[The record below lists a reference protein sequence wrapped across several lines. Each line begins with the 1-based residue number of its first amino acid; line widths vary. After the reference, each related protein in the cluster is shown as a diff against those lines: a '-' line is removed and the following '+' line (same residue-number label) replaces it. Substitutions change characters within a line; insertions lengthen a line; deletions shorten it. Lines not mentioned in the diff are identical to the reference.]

1 MVGRVDRV
9 GDVAAAPEPD
19 AEFAAALG
27 REPVGDDGRVHLY
40 VTEWMNNC
48 PMTYPSFLT
57 QTQIVHVVGET
68 ADGPF
73 VRAEDEPV
81 VVPVAAGN
89 PVPAQAPVA
98 PTVAVK
104 PVPHSPS
111 VTASLAL
118 PSPFLSAQVA
128 S

>member
-1 MVGRVDRV
+1 M
-9 GDVAAAPEPD
+9 
-19 AEFAAALG
+19 
-27 REPVGDDGRVHLY
+27 HLY

-73 VRAEDEPV
+73 ARAQGEPV

-89 PVPAQAPVA
+89 PVPAQAPDG
-98 PTVAVK
+98 T
-104 PVPHSPS
+104 
-111 VTASLAL
+111 LFAL
-118 PSPFLSAQVA
+118 LPMSR
-128 S
+128 